1 MRCREL
7 LGQTV
12 SQIIKHGGGGI
23 MVWGCMCIHG
33 LGLICKV
40 EGRINQSYYR
50 DILEENVQ
58 RTISQFNSNPSR
70 VIYQ

>member
-1 MRCREL
+1 
-7 LGQTV
+7 
-12 SQIIKHGGGGI
+12 